1 MITRHAGF
9 PMLLSRIA
17 IANTVTKHVTPL
29 MVISSKMWF
38 SRLATSATAEKID
51 RPRPIFSG
59 SSNPGLDFGGSDG
72 VVDGGATG
80 LAGSCLACRGLGAE
94 VLAFDLAPLV

>member
-38 SRLATSATAEKID
+38 SKLATSATAEKID

-59 SSNPGLDFGGSDG
+59 SSNPGLDL
-72 VVDGGATG
+72 VARMVLLMAG
-80 LAGSCLACRGLGAE
+80 LLAWPVPVWPVEA
-94 VLAFDLAPLV
+94 